1 MIAGH
6 FGFAAIV
13 KSREPRVPLWSL
25 MLATVWLDIV
35 FIPLFLAGIEK
46 LEPVP
51 GLRGGYG
58 QNIIY
63 ADYTHS
69 LIGALVLSAAF
80 GLMFGW
86 RWGKRCAFVLG
97 FVSFSHWLLDLVVH
111 RHDMPVLPGNWGN
124 LPRLG
129 FGLWQVKTGSIL
141 AELML
146 VILGTWCYWRAAR
159 AASLAAHKGYSR
171 AIVTALLIL
180 LGGVAVLVLDVTG

>member
-6 FGFAAIV
+6 FGFAAIA
-13 KSREPRVPLWSL
+13 KSREPQVPLWSL

-58 QNIIY
+58 QNVIY

-69 LIGALVLSAAF
+69 LLGALVLSAAF

-159 AASLAAHKGYSR
+159 AASLAAYKGHSR

>member
-13 KSREPRVPLWSL
+13 KSRDPQVPLWSL

-35 FIPLFLAGIEK
+35 FVPLLLMKIETF
-46 LEPVP
+46 EPVP

-58 QNIIY
+58 ENIIH

-69 LIGALVLSAAF
+69 LLGALVLSAAF
-80 GLMFGW
+80 ALMFGW

-111 RHDMPVLPGNWGN
+111 RHDMPLLPGNYGN

-129 FGLWQVKTGSIL
+129 FGLWQMKTASVV
-141 AELML
+141 AELLL
-146 VILGTWCYWRAAR
+146 VVVGAVCYWRAANTVT
-159 AASLAAHKGYSR
+159 LAAQRGRSR
-171 AIVTALLIL
+171 AIIASILIL
-180 LGGVAVLVLDVTG
+180 IGGIAVLALDATP

>member
-13 KSREPRVPLWSL
+13 KSPEPRVPLWSL

-180 LGGVAVLVLDVTG
+180 LGGVAVLVLDVAG

>member
-86 RWGKRCAFVLG
+86 RWGKRCALVLG
-97 FVSFSHWLLDLVVH
+97 FVSLSHWLLDLVVH

-180 LGGVAVLVLDVTG
+180 LGGVAVLFLDVTG

>member
-6 FGFAAIV
+6 FGVAAIV

-51 GLRGGYG
+51 SLRGGYG

>member
-13 KSREPRVPLWSL
+13 KSPEPRVPLWSL